1 MNVSDVIGI
10 QAIYESADTSQAS
23 APTVII
29 ASLSGPQGET
39 SDLLVGER
47 FEGLTSGAVGVVA
60 EKLTGTKISYIPK
73 NTNALI
79 EGETIRFEET
89 NIDGT
94 VSVVTEPS
102 FNVSNNYKFSTGQ
115 RGSFYG
121 GGSINRKDGIDPRLS
136 KQLKVYFTNGYFEA
150 ADSGDIVTTNSYSEF
165 DYTKEIRTVDGFRN
179 TDIIDIRP
187 KTSNY
192 TVTEGARSPFEFYGR
207 SFNGAGNSSSV
218 LSSDNSFD
226 ISFAY
231 YLPRIDRIFLTQS
244 GKFQV
249 QYGTPSEK
257 LERPLAVDD
266 AIEVATATLPAYLY
280 DVSQIK
286 LDFLQHKRYQMRD
299 IKRLE
304 DRIRSL
310 EYYTALSLLETNT
323 SSFFIPDGDG
333 LNRFKSGFFVD
344 NFTSLNTQ
352 EESVPFKNS
361 LDSEFKILRPQ
372 HYTNA
377 IDLIQ
382 GPVVNV
388 DASSDLSTAQ
398 PEGVNIRKTSDII
411 TLDYAEVEW
420 LKQTFATRTE
430 SVTPFLVSFWQE
442 VLS

>member
-1 MNVSDVIGI
+1 M
-10 QAIYESADTSQAS
+10 
-23 APTVII
+23 
-29 ASLSGPQGET
+29 
-39 SDLLVGER
+39 
-47 FEGLTSGAVGVVA
+47 GVVA

-121 GGSINRKDGIDPRLS
+121 GGSINRKDGIDPAT
-136 KQLKVYFTNGYFEA
+136 KQLKVYFINGYFEA

-165 DYTKEIRTVDGFRN
+165 DYTKDIKTVDGFRN

-266 AIEVATATLPAYLY
+266 AIEVATVTLPAYLY
-280 DVSQIK
+280 DMSQIK
-286 LDFLQHKRYQMRD
+286 LDFSSIRD
-299 IKRLE
+299 IRCVISRDLKIESEVLNITQHYLCLKPILQVSSFLME
-304 DRIRSL
+304 MVSID
-310 EYYTALSLLETNT
+310 LSL
-323 SSFFIPDGDG
+323 D
-333 LNRFKSGFFVD
+333 
-344 NFTSLNTQ
+344 
-352 EESVPFKNS
+352 
-361 LDSEFKILRPQ
+361 
-372 HYTNA
+372 
-377 IDLIQ
+377 
-382 GPVVNV
+382 
-388 DASSDLSTAQ
+388 
-398 PEGVNIRKTSDII
+398 
-411 TLDYAEVEW
+411 
-420 LKQTFATRTE
+420 
-430 SVTPFLVSFWQE
+430 FL
-442 VLS
+442 

>member
-1 MNVSDVIGI
+1 MEDHLME
-10 QAIYESADTSQAS
+10 Q
-23 APTVII
+23 
-29 ASLSGPQGET
+29 
-39 SDLLVGER
+39 
-47 FEGLTSGAVGVVA
+47 
-60 EKLTGTKISYIPK
+60 
-73 NTNALI
+73 
-79 EGETIRFEET
+79 
-89 NIDGT
+89 
-94 VSVVTEPS
+94 
-102 FNVSNNYKFSTGQ
+102 
-115 RGSFYG
+115 
-121 GGSINRKDGIDPRLS
+121 
-136 KQLKVYFTNGYFEA
+136 
-150 ADSGDIVTTNSYSEF
+150 
-165 DYTKEIRTVDGFRN
+165 
-179 TDIIDIRP
+179 
-187 KTSNY
+187 
-192 TVTEGARSPFEFYGR
+192 
-207 SFNGAGNSSSV
+207 GNSSSV

-286 LDFLQHKRYQMRD
+286 LDFLSIRD
-299 IKRLE
+299 IRCVISRDWKIESEVLN
-304 DRIRSL
+304 I
-310 EYYTALSLLETNT
+310 TALSLLGTNT

-420 LKQTFATRTE
+420 LKQTFATRTK
-430 SVTPFLVSFWQE
+430 V
-442 VLS
+442 